1 MLSVECNTLVTYRNN
16 IQGSSESSIGTIESS
31 SLSVSSSSADT
42 LSERFSSIRGR
53 GSLSAVGLGSVDL
66 DPSGVAARVSLPC
79 ALRDVQAFVISKG
92 EVVDNGGDE
101 ARSTTS
107 FSLGDGCTARTGVLV
122 PLLVGVLSLLCL
134 ACFSLSAG
142 VQDSVLADELTEE
155 VGVPTMIPR
164 EGGTPVGVRLHL
176 PFSNCHCNERRVPL
190 RDSSCAGAL
199 GDRRGFAM
207 SLVSSGLSMSNTT
220 KDYVTVGDW
229 LNQPRG
235 EWVSQQNSS
244 STSHMSAISDQLTYG
259 SDSIYRLYDAI
270 AALLTRISSNSG
282 NTTPV

>member
-66 DPSGVAARVSLPC
+66 DPSGVAARISLPC
-79 ALRDVQAFVISKG
+79 ALRDVPAFVISSKG
-92 EVVDNGGDE
+92 EVVSNGGVE
-101 ARSTTS
+101 ARSTAS

-155 VGVPTMIPR
+155 VGVPTMILR
-164 EGGTPVGVRLHL
+164 EGGALVGVRLHL

-207 SLVSSGLSMSNTT
+207 SLV
-220 KDYVTVGDW
+220 V
-229 LNQPRG
+229 
-235 EWVSQQNSS
+235 
-244 STSHMSAISDQLTYG
+244 
-259 SDSIYRLYDAI
+259 
-270 AALLTRISSNSG
+270 
-282 NTTPV
+282 